1 VAERRYGHLVAG
13 GSLSSQLVSDMG
25 YGDGEQGQ
33 ASRGRRAARGSGGG
47 SKRNLLIIGGAAAAV
62 LLIVAVVAV
71 VAMGG
76 SGDKKPEAAA
86 AVRVLPKVYVNTP
99 PNSQMEKL
107 SDRSKDKRPLNKKEV
122 FGGDGKTVSSGKYT
136 FTLAGSDIASDCK
149 TVAWGQQLQAD
160 LQKYGCT
167 QIARG
172 AYVSNDKQY
181 VGQFIAL
188 NLETLDGAQ
197 QIIRDL
203 DPGSSAGF
211 VLPLT
216 VKGTTNFTGGFSAA
230 YSQPFGHYVV
240 ISWVEK
246 AGGAQPQTMN
256 ELLNASIAIERAD
269 DFVWERL
276 VLAGG

>member
-1 VAERRYGHLVAG
+1 
-13 GSLSSQLVSDMG
+13 MG
-25 YGDGEQGQ
+25 YEDGEQGQ
-33 ASRGRRAARGSGGG
+33 ASRGRGAARGSGGG
-47 SKRNLLIIGGAAAAV
+47 SKRSLLIIGGAAAAV

-76 SGDKKPEAAA
+76 GGGKKPEAAA
-86 AVRVLPKVYVNTP
+86 AVKVLPKIYVNTP
-99 PNSQMEKL
+99 PNAQVKKL
-107 SDRSKDKRPLNKKEV
+107 ADRNKDKRPLNQNEV
-122 FGGDGKTVSSGKYT
+122 FGDDDKTVSHGKYT
-136 FTLAGSDIASDCK
+136 FTLAGSDLAGDCK
-149 TVAWGQQLQAD
+149 TVTWGQQLQAD

-188 NLETLDGAQ
+188 NLETLDGAS

-203 DPGSSAGF
+203 DPGSNAGF
-211 VLPLT
+211 VSPLT
-216 VKGTTNFTGGFSAA
+216 VKGTPNFSKGFSAA
-230 YSQPFGHYVV
+230 YSQPFGHFVV